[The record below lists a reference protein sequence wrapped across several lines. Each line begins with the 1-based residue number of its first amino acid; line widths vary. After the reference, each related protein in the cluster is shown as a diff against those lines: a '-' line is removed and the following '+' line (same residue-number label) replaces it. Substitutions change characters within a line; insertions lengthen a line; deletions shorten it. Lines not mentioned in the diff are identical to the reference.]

1 MFIEMKSA
9 LATLGAGTAGVVAS
23 AQLPSE
29 FGWIRSVAELGSFGL
44 VAFAAVLLLVRV
56 APAFINHLDKARD
69 SFLAE
74 LKEERLQRQRHVE
87 HIDASLDKVNENLR
101 DIHNAIQVHNP

>member
-1 MFIEMKSA
+1 MLLEMKTA
-9 LATLGAGTAGVVAS
+9 VATLGFGTAGVLATAAVP
-23 AQLPSE
+23 QE
-29 FGWIRSVAELGSFGL
+29 FSWIRSVAELGSFGL
-44 VAFAAVLLLVRV
+44 VAFSAVLLLVKV
-56 APAFINHLDKARD
+56 APAFIAHLDKSR
-69 SFLAE
+69 SEFLTE